1 MAPGGT
7 GEREGIG
14 GVTGKL
20 EVHPDCARRPE
31 MDADAFEGLLRDI
44 RRHGQREPIVL
55 LDGLIYDGRARYE
68 ACLRLG
74 LIPRTCA
81 APSTD

>member
-1 MAPGGT
+1 M
-7 GEREGIG
+7 
-14 GVTGKL
+14 TGKL

-31 MDADAFEGLLRDI
+31 LDTDTFERLVRDI
-44 RRHGQREPIVL
+44 KRHGQREPIEL
-55 LDGLIYDGRARYE
+55 LDGRIYDGRARYA